1 MKEAFRV
8 LTETFLTSLPLA
20 IIMIVVSVFIAP
32 FEDSFDYVRLLVGY
46 MGVVVGQSLF
56 LVGLEV
62 SVLPI
67 GKEIG
72 ASLIKLKKTF
82 FIVFFGVMFGFFAT
96 VAEPAMWVLAR
107 QTNMIVE
114 AVHVTVF
121 VVVMGT
127 GIGLFVGFSLFR
139 IIKSIDIRV
148 VFAVLYALVFVIIVF
163 VPQEFVAL
171 AFDGSGVTTGDISVP
186 FMLALGLGVSTTIG
200 KRSKKTAT
208 PFSEGSVAGVSP
220 AERRGFIRTHRNA
233 VCERAQ
239 SPIDNDNDFGI
250 IGIASIGPIITVFL
264 YGIVLRIIHDGMPP
278 ESVYDPSALPTDVVM
293 IVGRSLSDTL
303 IALLPLV
310 LAFLPF
316 QFLLIKLKKA
326 VFWRIMLGII
336 PVFAGLLI
344 FLFSID
350 FGFAFAGGYIGEV
363 FMNPDRASW
372 FRWILLLVGFILGVA
387 ITLTEPAVTLL
398 GEQLQEMLGIKRLT
412 TRLFLALSI
421 GVSASLAIVKIM
433 LEINILWFILP
444 LYIIAIA
451 MMKFSKKFFVGL
463 AFDSGGVVGGALSS
477 AVLTPLTLG
486 IAQAVA
492 TASGENAQSI
502 LTNGFGI
509 LAFTSVTPLIAI
521 QVLGMIYSKKK
532 L

>member
-1 MKEAFRV
+1 MKETFRV
-8 LTETFLTSLPLA
+8 LKETFVTSMPLA

-32 FEDSFDYVRLLVGY
+32 FEDSFDYVRLAVGY
-46 MGVVVGQSLF
+46 VGVVVGQSLF

-114 AVHVTVF
+114 AIHVTVF
-121 VVVMGT
+121 VVVMGA
-127 GIGLFVGFSLFR
+127 GIGLFVGFALFR
-139 IIKSIDIRV
+139 IIKNIDIRII
-148 VFAVLYALVFVIIVF
+148 FAVLYAIVFIMIIF
-163 VPQEFVAL
+163 VPQQFVAL

-186 FMLALGLGVSTTIG
+186 FMLALGLGVSTTI
-200 KRSKKTAT
+200 KKGNKKCKNGQDD
-208 PFSEGSVAGVSP
+208 S
-220 AERRGFIRTHRNA
+220 
-233 VCERAQ
+233 
-239 SPIDNDNDFGI
+239 FGI

-264 YGIVLRIIHDGMPP
+264 YGIFLRIIHGGMPP
-278 ESVYDPSALPTDVVM
+278 EGLYDPGALPTDVVV

-303 IALLPLV
+303 IALLPLL

-316 QFLLIKLKKA
+316 QFLLIKLNKA
-326 VFWRIMLGII
+326 VFVRVMLGMI

-363 FMNPDRASW
+363 FMNPDRVSW

-398 GEQLQEMLGIKRLT
+398 GEQLQEILGIKRFT

-433 LEINILWFILP
+433 LEINILWFIAP
-444 LYIIAIA
+444 LYLIAIV
-451 MMKFSKKFFVGL
+451 MMKFSTKFFVGL

-492 TASGENAQSI
+492 TASGEYAQSI

-521 QVLGMIYSKKK
+521 QVLGMIYSSKEQT
-532 L
+532 LS